1 MRFAKRSQAAGPKK
15 GSLAERFLLFPY
27 HMQFKAFFA
36 RKAGCGQT
44 ACCRR
49 AWRGGK
55 GGPAFL
61 QDRHRWRESRCGQEG
76 GGGAAAQGGYARMG
90 RFLWKGPLSRIHAW
104 IGSGCVRRRGR
115 RCLHPYHRG
124 DRRKGRPVGAW
135 PAGLVMVPAGLA
147 SFETSTPE
155 AGRQEAGGTE
165 KRLRGD

>member
-1 MRFAKRSQAAGPKK
+1 
-15 GSLAERFLLFPY
+15 
-27 HMQFKAFFA
+27 
-36 RKAGCGQT
+36 
-44 ACCRR
+44 
-49 AWRGGK
+49 
-55 GGPAFL
+55 
-61 QDRHRWRESRCGQEG
+61 
-76 GGGAAAQGGYARMG
+76 MG

-104 IGSGCVRRRGR
+104 IGTSCVRRRGR

-147 SFETSTPE
+147 SFETSNPE

>member
-36 RKAGCGQT
+36 RKAGCGQA

-61 QDRHRWRESRCGQEG
+61 QDRHRWRERWRGPEG
-76 GGGAAAQGGYARMG
+76 
-90 RFLWKGPLSRIHAW
+90 
-104 IGSGCVRRRGR
+104 RRG
-115 RCLHPYHRG
+115 L
-124 DRRKGRPVGAW
+124 
-135 PAGLVMVPAGLA
+135 
-147 SFETSTPE
+147 EE
-155 AGRQEAGGTE
+155 N
-165 KRLRGD
+165 